1 MSWKGKPTDFT
12 LKVIESTEEKIRK
25 TAADMLQGVIL
36 ASPVDTGQF
45 RSNHRVS
52 LNAPDTTEE
61 ESNGNTSPIGSMDS
75 KVLNKG
81 LNILKSAKIGGLIY
95 IQNNL
100 PYAQR
105 LEHGHSQQGMHI
117 YKLAFI
123 EAVEKNK

>member
-1 MSWKGKPTDFT
+1 MSWKGKPTDFS
-12 LKVIESTEEKIRK
+12 LKVIESTEEKVKKI
-25 TAADMLQGVIL
+25 AADMLQGVII

-52 LNAPDTTEE
+52 LNAPDNSTEE
-61 ESNGNTSPIGSMDS
+61 TNGNTAPIGSMDA
-75 KVLNKG
+75 KVMNRG

-105 LEHGHSQQGMHI
+105 LEHGYSEQGKHI

>member
-1 MSWKGKPTDFT
+1 MSWKGKPTDFA

-52 LNAPDTTEE
+52 LNAPDNGTNQ
-61 ESNGNTSPIGSMDS
+61 SNGNTAPVGSLDS
-75 KVLNKG
+75 KVMNQG

>member
-1 MSWKGKPTDFT
+1 MSWQGRPSQFT
-12 LKVIESTEEKIRK
+12 LEVIKESETYIKK
-25 TAADMLQGVIL
+25 TAGDMLSAVIVG
-36 ASPVDTGQF
+36 SPVDTGQF

-52 LNAPDTTEE
+52 LNHPDDTNVKT
-61 ESNGNTSPIGSMDS
+61 NGNTAPIGIMDTQ
-75 KVLNKG
+75 VLNDG
-81 LNILKSAKIGGLIY
+81 LNVLKSAKLGGLIY

-105 LEHGHSQQGMHI
+105 LEHGYSEQGKHI